1 MLSCFYNE
9 RVIYG
14 FPPEISCRVM
24 PTSEALPENVEGN
37 YLRHLVIE
45 SKSLFQGAMG
55 GCCRVLGQECSIRNL
70 GLRFHDARAFTDSPV
85 SRTKFCTR
93 KVLLN

>member
-1 MLSCFYNE
+1 MLSCFNE

-14 FPPEISCRVM
+14 FPPDIFRGM
-24 PTSEALPENVEGN
+24 PTIEALPENVGGN
-37 YLRHLVIE
+37 YSRHSVIE
-45 SKSLFQGAMG
+45 SRGLFQDAMV

-70 GLRFHDARAFTDSPV
+70 GLRFHDTRAFTDSPV

-93 KVLLN
+93 KALLN